1 LAAAE
6 FNEVISA
13 RDPRNRALS
22 SMEVE
27 KWLRPEV
34 QALQHFVFLLLS
46 GSFTPTASKFPLP
59 AATYFHKKSGDNG

>member
-1 LAAAE
+1 
-6 FNEVISA
+6 
-13 RDPRNRALS
+13 
-22 SMEVE
+22 MEVE